1 MADVLAPPPPPKSP
15 RADVPVRRPGS
26 VRRST
31 AVDMVFVDP
40 EEPVD
45 GTAARLVLRASAR
58 DVVTDL
64 DGRGRAVGETRL
76 TAWVDEAN
84 RLLRLDV
91 DPPEPR
97 TAGLIGRG
105 VSSGFRR
112 AATEAVPELHDQP
125 LGQLLDDVPVAVLVS
140 GYAWMRD
147 QEVDG
152 ALERPDVPPRVE
164 HFKADICSGWRSDG
178 TMLVHLRTG
187 KGMPVPQ
194 TPPVIAP
201 PRGGDPY
208 GDVALPVL
216 PVRAMRRRRRID
228 VLPGTGGATDAP
240 FAVEAWFRDSYVDAA
255 GTEGA
260 LHEYTVRAGFAGAG
274 EGCRVTI
281 MEAASHVLPHPECPW
296 ATEHVGDLVGQAAA
310 ELRTGVIETL
320 NGIRCCTHLND
331 LLRSLAAVPYLAGQR
346 PTG

>member
-1 MADVLAPPPPPKSP
+1 MVDVVAPPPPPKSP
-15 RADVPVRRPGS
+15 RADVPARRPGT

-31 AVDMVFVDP
+31 NVDMVHVDP
-40 EEPVD
+40 EEPID
-45 GTAARLVLRASAR
+45 GTGSRLILRATAR
-58 DVVTDL
+58 DVATDL
-64 DGRGRAVGETRL
+64 DGRGRTVGEARL

-91 DPPEPR
+91 DPPDAR
-97 TAGLIGRG
+97 TQDLLGRS
-105 VSSGFRR
+105 VSSGFR
-112 AATEAVPELHDQP
+112 AAAAQAVPERHDEP

-147 QEVDG
+147 QETAG
-152 ALERPDVPPRVE
+152 RLPRPDVPPNIE

-187 KGMPVPQ
+187 KGMPVPE
-194 TPPVIAP
+194 TPPVTAP
-201 PRGGDPY
+201 PRGGDPL

-228 VLPGTGGATDAP
+228 IDPGDP
-240 FAVEAWFRDSYVDAA
+240 FAVEAWFRDSYVDAT
-255 GTEGA
+255 GTEGS

-274 EGCRVTI
+274 DDCRVTA
-281 MEAASHVLPHPECPW
+281 MAAASHVLPHPECPW
-296 ATEHVGDLVGQAAA
+296 ATEFVGDLVDQPAGQ
-310 ELRTGVIETL
+310 LRTGVIQTL

-331 LLRSLAAVPYLAGQR
+331 LLRSLAAVPYLAAHR
-346 PTG
+346 PAPR